1 MIIVMALLAVLLIMD
16 FVGEGAPTGQQV
28 YSDHGCVGGDFAIYD
43 FEDESLRDALKCV
56 TIDGL
61 ETYKEIKGL
70 RECDYSKSPRLYY
83 QQLVDS
89 SYTGDQGYGY
99 LCSDSGCGDGNCDS
113 GDWPIDG
120 GKCISPPSDCSDM
133 GAMIDMAE
141 NSENCPAEASQASDS
156 ICSCAMKTYNNDK
169 ANCDMEAMLDMNRLF
184 ELAPWLDGTSCQN
197 MPARVGRDI
206 CSCAMKTYN
215 NDKANCDMEAML
227 DMNRLFELAPWLDG
241 TSCQN
246 MPARVG
252 RDICNCNESV
262 ALTLGVGVSCSSN
275 SDCGIEETC
284 VNPGKCD
291 SFCSYFFGGTNPWAE
306 IEVVASADPGDWPI
320 EPHPEIEVVA
330 SADPGDW
337 PIEPHP
343 EIEVVT

>member
-1 MIIVMALLAVLLIMD
+1 MSKSFSSGRNSTDIVIIVMALLAVLLIMD

-169 ANCDMEAMLDMNRLF
+169 ANCDM
-184 ELAPWLDGTSCQN
+184 G
-197 MPARVGRDI
+197 
-206 CSCAMKTYN
+206 
-215 NDKANCDMEAML
+215 AML

-320 EPHPEIEVVA
+320 EPHPEIEVV
-330 SADPGDW
+330 
-337 PIEPHP
+337 
-343 EIEVVT
+343 T